1 MLNDQNI
8 KDRVRKGK
16 RVEADILTTLK
27 AAGPIRM
34 GQRVLTDWREATAEE
49 DMRDKI
55 DAWVTASHIDDPGL
69 RAGGSVQ
76 IKFRESGSDLG
87 IACVRPYIDQT
98 TFRRQ
103 WEDDT
108 VPWDRDMVT
117 EVNIYVVKVPDMGL
131 VVAPAAPVKAVID
144 QLIEELADE
153 PGFKGSVFRSDP
165 EGVEL
170 RFTTDKG
177 KGYSHGQRKIIA
189 YITPHALVKMGGVVV
204 QGG

>member
-8 KDRVRKGK
+8 KDRVRKGG
-16 RVEADILTTLK
+16 RVEADILAKLR
-27 AAGPIRM
+27 ASGPIVL
-34 GQRVLTDWREATAEE
+34 GNVTLTDWREASETE
-49 DMRDKI
+49 DKHDKI
-55 DAWVTASHIDDPGL
+55 DAWVTATNDGR
-69 RAGGSVQ
+69 RAKANASVQ

-87 IACVRPYIDQT
+87 IACVRPYTDQT

-103 WEDDT
+103 WEDWT
-108 VPWDRDMVT
+108 VPWDRDVVT
-117 EVNIYVVKVPDMGL
+117 AIDLYVVKVPDMGL
-131 VVAPAAPVKAVID
+131 VIVEAEKVKKVAM
-144 QLIEELADE
+144 QMLEELADE

-189 YITPHALVKMGGVVV
+189 YITPRALVKMGGVVV